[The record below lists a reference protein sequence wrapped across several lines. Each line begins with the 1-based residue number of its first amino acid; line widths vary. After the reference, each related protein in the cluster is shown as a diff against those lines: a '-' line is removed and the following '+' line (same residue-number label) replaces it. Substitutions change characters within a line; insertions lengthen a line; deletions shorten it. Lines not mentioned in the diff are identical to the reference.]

1 MQTAKNEAPRP
12 EAQARP
18 QPVIP
23 VYRPDLSGNER
34 RYVMDCLE
42 TGWISSLGVY
52 VERFEHAVAG
62 HVGAAHAIAVCNGT
76 VALHLA
82 LHGLGIGPGDEVIV
96 PSFTYIASVNTISH
110 AGAKPVFA
118 ESRREDWLLDP
129 ASVEARITPRTRA
142 IMAVHL
148 YGAACDMARLRAIAD
163 RHGLALVEDAA
174 EALGTTI
181 AGRPAGSFGDAAA
194 FSFFGNKTVTTGEG
208 GMVVC
213 GDDALGLRLL
223 QARGQ
228 GQSFTRRYWHE
239 VMGFNYRM
247 TNVAAAIGCA
257 QMERLDAI
265 LARKR
270 ALAARYRALL
280 AELPVT
286 FQQPMP
292 GVESAE
298 WLVSLLLPEG
308 ANRDAVMAGM
318 AARGVETRPSVL
330 LRAHDAGAAASG
342 APAGRRGNRG
352 AGDLAAELPRNHR
365 RRAGPRRRCARGG
378 VAGGLCQQ
386 QRWVTAI
393 DRGDIQTDVLQIS
406 SYWHH
411 RGEMS
416 VRDS

>member
-1 MQTAKNEAPRP
+1 MQIAESNATRPAPL
-12 EAQARP
+12 
-18 QPVIP
+18 PVIP

-34 RYVMDCLE
+34 RYVLDCLD

-52 VERFEHAVAG
+52 VERFERAVAARA
-62 HVGAAHAIAVCNGT
+62 GAAHAVATCNGT

-82 LHGLGIGPGDEVIV
+82 LYGLGIGPGDEVIV
-96 PSFTYIASVNTISH
+96 PSFTYIASVNAVSYT
-110 AGAKPVFA
+110 GARPVLA
-118 ESRREDWLLDP
+118 DSRAADWLLDP
-129 ASVEARITPRTRA
+129 EHAEALITPRTRA

-148 YGAACDMARLRAIAD
+148 YGAACDMTALRAIAD
-163 RHGLALVEDAA
+163 RHGLAVVEDAA

-181 AGRPAGSFGDAAA
+181 SGRHAGTFGDAAA

-208 GMVVC
+208 GMAVC
-213 GDDALGLRLL
+213 DDPALAARML

-280 AELPVT
+280 AGVPVA
-286 FQQPMP
+286 FQQAMP

-298 WLVSLLLPEG
+298 WLVSVLLPEG
-308 ANRDAVMAGM
+308 VDRDAVMACM
-318 AARGVETRPSVL
+318 AAHGVETRPVFHC
-330 LRAHDAGAAASG
+330 AHTMPVQHQAVRL
-342 APAGRRGNRG
+342 PV
-352 AGDLAAELPRNHR
+352 AEGI
-365 RRAGPRRRCARGG
+365 AARGISLPSFPG
-378 VAGGLCQQ
+378 LTGMEQDRVAEAL
-386 QRWVTAI
+386 AEA
-393 DRGDIQTDVLQIS
+393 LAS
-406 SYWHH
+406 A
-411 RGEMS
+411 
-416 VRDS
+416 

>member
-1 MQTAKNEAPRP
+1 MGVVQAAAVQTAKEEALRP
-12 EAQARP
+12 GP
-18 QPVIP
+18 QPIIP
-23 VYRPDLSGNER
+23 VYRPDLSGNEL
-34 RYVMDCLE
+34 RYVVDCLE

-52 VERFEHAVAG
+52 VERFEQVVGART
-62 HVGAAHAIAVCNGT
+62 GAAHAVAACNGT

-110 AGAKPVFA
+110 VGARPVFA
-118 ESRREDWLLDP
+118 ESCWEDWLMDP
-129 ASVEARITPRTRA
+129 ASVESLITSRTKA

-163 RHGLALVEDAA
+163 RHGLVLVEDAA

-181 AGRPAGSFGDAAA
+181 AGRPVGSFGDAAA

-213 GDDALGLRLL
+213 RDDALGLRLR

-280 AELPVT
+280 AGLPVT
-286 FQQPMP
+286 FQQPTQ

-298 WLVSLLLPEG
+298 WLVSVLLPESTD
-308 ANRDAVMAGM
+308 RDAVMAWM
-318 AARGVETRPSVL
+318 AARGIETRPVFYC
-330 LRAHDAGAAASG
+330 AHAMPVQRQDVCL
-342 APAGRRGNRG
+342 PV
-352 AGDLAAELPRNHR
+352 AE
-365 RRAGPRRRCARGG
+365 AIAARGISLPSFPG
-378 VAGGLCQQ
+378 ITDAEQDRVADALAEALG
-386 QRWVTAI
+386 TA
-393 DRGDIQTDVLQIS
+393 
-406 SYWHH
+406 
-411 RGEMS
+411 
-416 VRDS
+416 

>member
-1 MQTAKNEAPRP
+1 MAVPTAKDDAFPRP
-12 EAQARP
+12 AP

-23 VYRPDLSGNER
+23 IYRPDLSGNER
-34 RYVMDCLE
+34 RYVLDCLD

-52 VERFEHAVAG
+52 VERFERAVAG
-62 HVGAAHAIAVCNGT
+62 RTGAAHAVATCNGT

-96 PSFTYIASVNTISH
+96 PSFTYVASVNAISYT
-110 AGAKPVFA
+110 GARPVLA
-118 ESRREDWLLDP
+118 DSRASDWLLDP
-129 ASVEARITPRTRA
+129 AHAEALVTPRTCA

-148 YGAACDMARLRAIAD
+148 YGAACDMAALRTIAD

-181 AGRPAGSFGDAAA
+181 GGRHAGSFGDAAA

-208 GMVVC
+208 GMAVC
-213 GDDALGLRLL
+213 GDPALAARML

-280 AELPVT
+280 AGLPVA
-286 FQQPMP
+286 FQQAMP
-292 GVESAE
+292 GVDSAE
-298 WLVSLLLPEG
+298 WLVSVLLPEK
-308 ANRDAVMAGM
+308 ADREAVMTRI
-318 AARGVETRPSVL
+318 AARGVETRPVFHC
-330 LRAHDAGAAASG
+330 AHTM
-342 APAGRRGNRG
+342 PVHRQEVR
-352 AGDLAAELPRNHR
+352 LPVAE
-365 RRAGPRRRCARGG
+365 AIAARGISLPSFPG
-378 VAGGLCQQ
+378 LTDAEQDRVAEALADALGASL
-386 QRWVTAI
+386 
-393 DRGDIQTDVLQIS
+393 
-406 SYWHH
+406 
-411 RGEMS
+411 
-416 VRDS
+416 